1 MVAVRK
7 SSVVLSF
14 RLSVVEVKVQACSRS
29 QLWETEVVA
38 VKMARLSL
46 TLLSMKTSL
55 GLAGTR
61 RTPARMGWTRV
72 EVRRP
77 RLRTALAACT
87 CLEWRYSQHSHC
99 SVYNRTFL
107 CMEANYPYAIKNQLW
122 ALERCFFMS

>member
-46 TLLSMKTSL
+46 TLLSTKTSL

-87 CLEWRYSQHSHC
+87 CLEWRYSQHSYW
-99 SVYNRTFL
+99 SVY
-107 CMEANYPYAIKNQLW
+107 
-122 ALERCFFMS
+122 